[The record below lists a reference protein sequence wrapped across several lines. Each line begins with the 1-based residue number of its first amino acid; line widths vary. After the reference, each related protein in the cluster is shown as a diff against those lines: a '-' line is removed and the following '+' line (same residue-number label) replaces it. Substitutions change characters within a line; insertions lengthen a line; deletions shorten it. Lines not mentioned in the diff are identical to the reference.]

1 MSWTGEIEVD
11 CSADVLAPL
20 ASHANASACP
30 LGYAQRIELGAVDQ
44 GSVSMNASPRW
55 KRKPEGS
62 TWGDF
67 GPDDQFGRLNLLTPE
82 KVKQGI
88 AEVREGISFCLS
100 LPLDYPGGSV
110 LNPRRHPP
118 VLRPTLRSKRPNMNY
133 RLALDDPNFTD
144 VVSDDVA
151 ILHLQYSTQ
160 WDSLAHVGSL
170 FDADRDESPE
180 AVYSSGFGAD
190 EHIVGPA
197 DVKDAGG
204 IDLVEAKSTSQARA
218 LGVENMAQKC
228 VQGRGVM
235 IDLFAHVGREH
246 ALIEYEEVMRIV
258 DDDKVE
264 VEQGHMVLMHSSCH
278 EVSLETRREHAL
290 DARRAGSAVPA
301 EILRGAHRPR
311 STAARLDHPE
321 RPLRARLG
329 QLRGR
334 GVSVGASRRLL
345 RRAAAARALPV
356 QARRQPRRAVA
367 ALAARALATRAQALP
382 LPAHRAA
389 APPAGRGRLA
399 RDPGRD
405 GLTKAPGVPT

>member
-144 VVSDDVA
+144 VVSDGVA

-170 FDADRDESPE
+170 FDAVGDEIRE
-180 AVYSSGFGAD
+180 AVYYKGFRAD

-197 DVKDAGG
+197 DVKGRG
-204 IDLVEAKSTSQARA
+204 RHRSRRGEIDLAGARA
-218 LGVENMAQKC
+218 
-228 VQGRGVM
+228 R
-235 IDLFAHVGREH
+235 GREH
-246 ALIEYEEVMRIV
+246 GAEM
-258 DDDKVE
+258 
-264 VEQGHMVLMHSSCH
+264 
-278 EVSLETRREHAL
+278 
-290 DARRAGSAVPA
+290 RAG
-301 EILRGAHRPR
+301 PR
-311 STAARLDHPE
+311 RDD
-321 RPLRARLG
+321 RPLRPFRP
-329 QLRGR
+329 R
-334 GVSVGASRRLL
+334 
-345 RRAAAARALPV
+345 ARAD
-356 QARRQPRRAVA
+356 RIRGGD
-367 ALAARALATRAQALP
+367 
-382 LPAHRAA
+382 AHR
-389 APPAGRGRLA
+389 R
-399 RDPGRD
+399 
-405 GLTKAPGVPT
+405 